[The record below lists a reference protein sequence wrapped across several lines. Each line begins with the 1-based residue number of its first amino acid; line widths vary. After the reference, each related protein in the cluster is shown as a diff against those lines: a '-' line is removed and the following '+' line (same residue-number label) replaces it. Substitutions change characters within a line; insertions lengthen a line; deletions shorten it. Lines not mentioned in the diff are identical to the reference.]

1 MDGVVIP
8 FSALQISGVACEGEV
23 CVWKS
28 GGSKRKQS
36 SGSLGSLQVILF
48 TDYLAGL
55 PTADLT
61 KRVDSGCSNCANQ
74 LTATAVG
81 GFADVLILSRQS
93 EREG

>member
-23 CVWKS
+23 CAWKS
-28 GGSKRKQS
+28 GGSKRKHS
-36 SGSLGSLQVILF
+36 SGSFGSLQVILF

-61 KRVDSGCSNCANQ
+61 KRVDSACSNCANQ
-74 LTATAVG
+74 LTAPTVG